1 MLENVTRVINDIR
14 FVHIDVEAEV
24 CECVRDTRITVI
36 HTIIYFSKMKSKQ
49 GSMVYYI
56 YGFKWHKS
64 RANFRQRWNFKI
76 SPHRR
81 HKSFHCIR
89 WCCVTRHG
97 QIWQWYTQSEQFAD
111 KIAIRKNSRFE
122 RSFLLACLI
131 SPTKRSLPSSRP
143 TPRIYEKKKKKKN
156 HCWISNANEN
166 SRLLSRCSREHRH
179 LLDPWCAPYI
189 LPSFFVDIRNLFSI
203 HKVEKKSISRRMFTR
218 FVDIRLRTIVL
229 TSNFTTS
236 LNISNLRPFFPPLF
250 PFIYLIFRNRKSHA
264 FTSRQYF
271 LLLLILTLIIFTSLS
286 IRRRIDILS
295 IFFPARQDQFLISVE
310 PPSRSTKLYWQTSS
324 MSRSMSRARL
334 TSVRIAKSLR
344 SPVWCVAKS
353 PGSCVCVCALAYACT
368 KCAGYLEPGRS
379 NLPV

>member
-1 MLENVTRVINDIR
+1 
-14 FVHIDVEAEV
+14 
-24 CECVRDTRITVI
+24 
-36 HTIIYFSKMKSKQ
+36 
-49 GSMVYYI
+49 
-56 YGFKWHKS
+56 
-64 RANFRQRWNFKI
+64 
-76 SPHRR
+76 
-81 HKSFHCIR
+81 
-89 WCCVTRHG
+89 
-97 QIWQWYTQSEQFAD
+97 
-111 KIAIRKNSRFE
+111 
-122 RSFLLACLI
+122 
-131 SPTKRSLPSSRP
+131 
-143 TPRIYEKKKKKKN
+143 
-156 HCWISNANEN
+156 
-166 SRLLSRCSREHRH
+166 
-179 LLDPWCAPYI
+179 
-189 LPSFFVDIRNLFSI
+189 
-203 HKVEKKSISRRMFTR
+203 MFTR

-250 PFIYLIFRNRKSHA
+250 LFIYLIFRNRKSHA

-334 TSVRIAKSLR
+334 TSVRIAKSFR